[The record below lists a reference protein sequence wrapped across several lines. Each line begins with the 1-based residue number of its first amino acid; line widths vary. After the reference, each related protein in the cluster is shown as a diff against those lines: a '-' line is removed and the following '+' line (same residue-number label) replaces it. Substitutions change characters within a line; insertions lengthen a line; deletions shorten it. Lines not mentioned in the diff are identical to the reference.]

1 MHSTVQRF
9 NHQLT
14 RTVSTGGARKVIDEQ
29 RKDEA
34 KEKERE
40 KDQEPKQNDTKFDRS
55 LKARKA
61 KNTEHQSVIAHM
73 SDVRTP
79 RSLLKSSEK
88 QKWEVGRI
96 TILRTKSPC
105 KKSC

>member
-14 RTVSTGGARKVIDEQ
+14 RTVSTGGARKVSDEQ

-40 KDQEPKQNDTKFDRS
+40 KDHEPKQSDTKFDRS

-61 KNTEHQSVIAHM
+61 KNNEHQSVIAHM

-88 QKWEVGRI
+88 QKWEV
-96 TILRTKSPC
+96 S
-105 KKSC
+105 